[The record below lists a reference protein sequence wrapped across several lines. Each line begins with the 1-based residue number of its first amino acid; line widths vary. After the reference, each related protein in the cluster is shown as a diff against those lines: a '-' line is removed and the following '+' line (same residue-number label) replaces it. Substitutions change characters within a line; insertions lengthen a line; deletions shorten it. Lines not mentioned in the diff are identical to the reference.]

1 MTWLYVLYLI
11 ALLWSTDCRT
21 YANRLWW
28 WPWRNQSTYPQN
40 WLVYRRFIFSARYA
54 VLIWWYKWLII
65 IEVENLSDFLC
76 IFLCKN
82 PDLGKKEK
90 VYISVAN
97 KKILIWARRR
107 KSKSWL
113 WIRIICASGGDDMS
127 LHKLLFEL
135 ASTMKKIQLSM
146 LV

>member
-40 WLVYRRFIFSARYA
+40 WLVNRRIIFSARYA
-54 VLIWWYKWLII
+54 VLILCYKWLIN

-76 IFLCKN
+76 IFLWQIKQ
-82 PDLGKKEK
+82 
-90 VYISVAN
+90 
-97 KKILIWARRR
+97 ILIWARRS
-107 KSKSWL
+107 KSKDWL
-113 WIRIICASGGDDMS
+113 WIRIICGDDMS

-135 ASTMKKIQLSM
+135 ASTMNKIQLNV